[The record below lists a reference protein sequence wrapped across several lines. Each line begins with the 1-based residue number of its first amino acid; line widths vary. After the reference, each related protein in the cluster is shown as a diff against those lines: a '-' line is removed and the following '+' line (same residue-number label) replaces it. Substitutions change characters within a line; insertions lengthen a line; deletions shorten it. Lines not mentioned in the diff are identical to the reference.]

1 MTLYIFIQHFPT
13 HEPLIHDPKVP
24 CIAEP
29 PEPLS
34 NAPEWVLLP
43 AGYFKLAQA
52 SAFSLILPGEADAH
66 WGFGTHCLGC
76 CTLGRET
83 AHPFV
88 HFCVPGTWL
97 AVGDEVKLCPTKE
110 RK

>member
-1 MTLYIFIQHFPT
+1 MTLYIFIQHFPM

-34 NAPEWVLLP
+34 NAPKWVLLL
-43 AGYFKLAQA
+43 ASYFKLAQA

-66 WGFGTHCLGC
+66 WGVWDPLSGL
-76 CTLGRET
+76 L
-83 AHPFV
+83 HPGQGDSAS
-88 HFCVPGTWL
+88 FCSF
-97 AVGDEVKLCPTKE
+97 LCPWYLA
-110 RK
+110 RRGR